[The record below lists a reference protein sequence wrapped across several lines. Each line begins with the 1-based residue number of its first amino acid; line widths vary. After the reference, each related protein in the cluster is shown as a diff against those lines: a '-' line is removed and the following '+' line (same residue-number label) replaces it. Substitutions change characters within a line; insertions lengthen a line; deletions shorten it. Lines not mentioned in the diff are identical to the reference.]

1 MQSELVR
8 ATVKIKQD
16 TAARDKHGER
26 KTNNDESNKRYTMID
41 GAPTTHSP
49 SRASDITIH
58 AGEHGAL
65 LLVFAR
71 KASDGLL
78 ELLHE
83 PQQLLQLSL
92 QLLLLPASQLLQC
105 LWQLGDET
113 EHRHELPN
121 DLDHVLALALER
133 LQKAGGAI
141 GRGQEVDG
149 GKDTAMRERQLYFA
163 FVGGVL
169 VVLLLPIRCM
179 CVWQRE
185 SETGGRDKEPFD
197 CSMPQKQ
204 KTLKHK
210 GRTEQ
215 KLLRERNDNR
225 TRNVPEGIH
234 ERRSDRANAR
244 NRRH

>member
-1 MQSELVR
+1 
-8 ATVKIKQD
+8 
-16 TAARDKHGER
+16 
-26 KTNNDESNKRYTMID
+26 MID

-149 GKDTAMRERQLYFA
+149 GKDTAVCERETALLRIRGWGLGCFVVTNKVYACVAERERD
-163 FVGGVL
+163 
-169 VVLLLPIRCM
+169 
-179 CVWQRE
+179 
-185 SETGGRDKEPFD
+185 GGRETKSHSIAR
-197 CSMPQKQ
+197 CHKN
-204 KTLKHK
+204 KKH
-210 GRTEQ
+210 
-215 KLLRERNDNR
+215 
-225 TRNVPEGIH
+225 
-234 ERRSDRANAR
+234 
-244 NRRH
+244 

>member
-26 KTNNDESNKRYTMID
+26 KTNNDESNKKYTMID

-71 KASDGLL
+71 KVSDGLL

-92 QLLLLPASQLLQC
+92 QLRLLRVIQLLQC

-113 EHRHELPN
+113 QHRHELPN

-169 VVLLLPIRCM
+169 VVLLLPIRCI

-185 SETGGRDKEPFD
+185 RDGGERQRAIRLLDAT
-197 CSMPQKQ
+197 
-204 KTLKHK
+204 KTKNTK
-210 GRTEQ
+210 T
-215 KLLRERNDNR
+215 
-225 TRNVPEGIH
+225 
-234 ERRSDRANAR
+234 
-244 NRRH
+244 

>member
-169 VVLLLPIRCM
+169 VVLLLPIGCI

-185 SETGGRDKEPFD
+185 RDGGERQRAIRLLDAT
-197 CSMPQKQ
+197 
-204 KTLKHK
+204 KTKNTK
-210 GRTEQ
+210 T
-215 KLLRERNDNR
+215 
-225 TRNVPEGIH
+225 
-234 ERRSDRANAR
+234 
-244 NRRH
+244 

>member
-1 MQSELVR
+1 
-8 ATVKIKQD
+8 
-16 TAARDKHGER
+16 
-26 KTNNDESNKRYTMID
+26 MID

-78 ELLHE
+78 EFLHE

-141 GRGQEVDG
+141 GRG
-149 GKDTAMRERQLYFA
+149 
-163 FVGGVL
+163 
-169 VVLLLPIRCM
+169 
-179 CVWQRE
+179 
-185 SETGGRDKEPFD
+185 
-197 CSMPQKQ
+197 
-204 KTLKHK
+204 
-210 GRTEQ
+210 
-215 KLLRERNDNR
+215 
-225 TRNVPEGIH
+225 
-234 ERRSDRANAR
+234 
-244 NRRH
+244 

>member
-41 GAPTTHSP
+41 RAPTTHSP

-92 QLLLLPASQLLQC
+92 QLLFLPASQLLQC

-149 GKDTAMRERQLYFA
+149 GKDTAMRERQLYCA

-169 VVLLLPIRCM
+169 VVLLLPIRCI

-185 SETGGRDKEPFD
+185 RDGGERQRAIRLLDAT
-197 CSMPQKQ
+197 
-204 KTLKHK
+204 KTKNTK
-210 GRTEQ
+210 T
-215 KLLRERNDNR
+215 
-225 TRNVPEGIH
+225 
-234 ERRSDRANAR
+234 
-244 NRRH
+244 

>member
-1 MQSELVR
+1 
-8 ATVKIKQD
+8 
-16 TAARDKHGER
+16 
-26 KTNNDESNKRYTMID
+26 MID

-71 KASDGLL
+71 KVSDGLL

-105 LWQLGDET
+105 LWKLGDET

-149 GKDTAMRERQLYFA
+149 GKDTAMRER
-163 FVGGVL
+163 
-169 VVLLLPIRCM
+169 
-179 CVWQRE
+179 
-185 SETGGRDKEPFD
+185 ETA
-197 CSMPQKQ
+197 
-204 KTLKHK
+204 
-210 GRTEQ
+210 
-215 KLLRERNDNR
+215 LLRIHRWGLACFVVTNKVYVCVAER
-225 TRNVPEGIH
+225 
-234 ERRSDRANAR
+234 ERDGGERQRAIRLLDATKTKNTKT
-244 NRRH
+244 

>member
-1 MQSELVR
+1 
-8 ATVKIKQD
+8 
-16 TAARDKHGER
+16 
-26 KTNNDESNKRYTMID
+26 MID

-92 QLLLLPASQLLQC
+92 QLRLLRVIQLLQC

-141 GRGQEVDG
+141 GREQEVDG

-185 SETGGRDKEPFD
+185 SETGGERQRAIQLLDAT
-197 CSMPQKQ
+197 
-204 KTLKHK
+204 KTKNTK
-210 GRTEQ
+210 T
-215 KLLRERNDNR
+215 
-225 TRNVPEGIH
+225 
-234 ERRSDRANAR
+234 
-244 NRRH
+244 

>member
-1 MQSELVR
+1 
-8 ATVKIKQD
+8 
-16 TAARDKHGER
+16 
-26 KTNNDESNKRYTMID
+26 MID
-41 GAPTTHSP
+41 AAPTTHSP

-83 PQQLLQLSL
+83 PQQFLQLSL
-92 QLLLLPASQLLQC
+92 QLFLLPASQLLQC

-141 GRGQEVDG
+141 GREQEVDG
-149 GKDTAMRERQLYFA
+149 GKDTAMLERQLYFA

-179 CVWQRE
+179 RVWQRE
-185 SETGGRDKEPFD
+185 RAKRGRETKSHSIARCHKN
-197 CSMPQKQ
+197 K
-204 KTLKHK
+204 KH
-210 GRTEQ
+210 
-215 KLLRERNDNR
+215 
-225 TRNVPEGIH
+225 
-234 ERRSDRANAR
+234 
-244 NRRH
+244 

>member
-1 MQSELVR
+1 MPDRPGPLYLPGDPEPALD
-8 ATVKIKQD
+8 A
-16 TAARDKHGER
+16 
-26 KTNNDESNKRYTMID
+26 MIRVD
-41 GAPTTHSP
+41 
-49 SRASDITIH
+49 H

-71 KASDGLL
+71 KVSDGLL

-179 CVWQRE
+179 RLWQRE

-197 CSMPQKQ
+197 CSMPQK
-204 KTLKHK
+204 
-210 GRTEQ
+210 
-215 KLLRERNDNR
+215 
-225 TRNVPEGIH
+225 
-234 ERRSDRANAR
+234 
-244 NRRH
+244 

>member
-41 GAPTTHSP
+41 RAPTTHSP

-78 ELLHE
+78 EFLHE

-185 SETGGRDKEPFD
+185 SETGGERQRAIRLLDAT
-197 CSMPQKQ
+197 
-204 KTLKHK
+204 KTKNTK
-210 GRTEQ
+210 T
-215 KLLRERNDNR
+215 
-225 TRNVPEGIH
+225 
-234 ERRSDRANAR
+234 
-244 NRRH
+244 